1 MSLAVRLAEIRRS
14 FENGTTPPETI
25 QVLNAHVE
33 TLVAS
38 KVHEQALSV
47 GDTAP
52 MDQRIEVDA
61 DRQTLDQQMGSNFL
75 ILTWFRGNW

>member
-1 MSLAVRLAEIRRS
+1 MSLAVRLSEIRRS
-14 FENGTTPPETI
+14 FENGTTPPEII
-25 QVLNAHVE
+25 QVLDSHVE
-33 TLVAS
+33 ELVAS
-38 KVHEQALSV
+38 KVSEQALSV

-52 MDQRIEVDA
+52 IQERIQINA